1 MSFRNFN
8 YFFNWCGS
16 CRAPIARFIRRVRYT
31 GDYRGRIFASVCA
44 IATYSNLYHFSL
56 GNFRLHPIPVISE
69 CHDSSNIDESGGEN
83 TCKASKCLPEVSKSL
98 SIAPEAEARIR
109 REISEYDVVLFM
121 KGNAS
126 KPACKFSR
134 QALDIL
140 KTSKVPII
148 RTVDV
153 LESQEL
159 RSGIKIFSNYPYIPQ
174 LYVRKTFIGGL
185 EKMLDMYNDGSLH
198 KLLQG

>member
-1 MSFRNFN
+1 MQIFTILPWEIFVFIHFLVF
-8 YFFNWCGS
+8 Y
-16 CRAPIARFIRRVRYT
+16 IAMMILLLCTHAFK
-31 GDYRGRIFASVCA
+31 
-44 IATYSNLYHFSL
+44 
-56 GNFRLHPIPVISE
+56 
-69 CHDSSNIDESGGEN
+69 N
-83 TCKASKCLPEVSKSL
+83 TLLQSL
-98 SIAPEAEARIR
+98 SLAPEAEARVSVIK

-185 EKMLDMYNDGSLH
+185 EKILDMYNDGSLH